1 MNDSPNFFW
10 GHSMDFG
17 QAIKT
22 CLNKYATFSGRAQR
36 SEYWYFFLFM
46 MIVNIVASVLD
57 SAIFEDLPIFA
68 LLATLALLVPSI
80 SVSVRRLHDTDRSGW
95 WLLLGFIPVV
105 GVIVLIVFFCHRGTA
120 GSNQFG
126 PDPLQG
132 SISSSHTARA

>member
-1 MNDSPNFFW
+1 
-10 GHSMDFG
+10 MDFG
-17 QAIKT
+17 QSIKT

-46 MIVNIVASVLD
+46 MIVNIVTSILD
-57 SAIFEDLPIFA
+57 AAILEDLPIFS
-68 LLATLALLVPSI
+68 LFATLALLVPSI

-105 GVIVLIVFFCHRGTA
+105 GVIVLVVFFCQRGTV

-126 PDPLQG
+126 SDPLQG

>member
-1 MNDSPNFFW
+1 
-10 GHSMDFG
+10 MDFG
-17 QAIKT
+17 QSIKT

-46 MIVNIVASVLD
+46 MIVNIVTSILD
-57 SAIFEDLPIFA
+57 SAILEDLPIFS

-105 GVIVLIVFFCHRGTA
+105 GVIALIVFFCQRGTV

-126 PDPLQG
+126 SNLLQG
-132 SISSSHTARA
+132 SIPSSHTAHA

>member
-1 MNDSPNFFW
+1 
-10 GHSMDFG
+10 MDFG
-17 QAIKT
+17 QSIKT

-46 MIVNIVASVLD
+46 MIVNIVTSILD
-57 SAIFEDLPIFA
+57 SAILEDLPIFS

-105 GVIVLIVFFCHRGTA
+105 GVIVLIVFFCRRGTV

-126 PDPLQG
+126 SDPLQG
-132 SISSSHTARA
+132 SISSSYMARA